1 MSPIAMSPYR
11 SLERGYTR
19 VLEIQP
25 SRNLDS
31 PISCKLLDIDAKDP
45 SAEYDALSYTWGAP
59 EFTETITLDGQH
71 TKLVTPTLHSA
82 LQRFRHSLNSRR
94 LWVDAVCINQDDDVD
109 KAAQIPLMGNI
120 YRQAACV
127 LVWLGAEA
135 QQVTSLQELDIIAR
149 QKSISWTTEE
159 IKIIQ
164 AVVGHAW
171 FWRRWVVQEVTL
183 NANVTLNAGP
193 STMPWTRFVHVLEA
207 AQVKLSIDVPIA
219 NLWRRRILHQSG
231 KPAESR
237 GLTVDQQVSLVNH
250 DGSRKAIRNSRD
262 IYDEHLRPSCQ
273 KLPEPDITSILGLLQ
288 RFHHFGCKD
297 DRDRL
302 YALAHLA
309 SDVRF
314 QETGVEGEDLP
325 VFSVSYKDEPER
337 VYAMFARYLVESGA
351 LRPSEILR
359 LTNQHAVRHHLADV
373 CSWAPDWRLLPARA
387 DIAPAVENETDV
399 ALVATFEYAD
409 SQLTLEYEDGFWII
423 EVIMET
429 FETSPRGPHPTNVIE
444 WLQTTWKSLI
454 AALELEDASMNIQ
467 IIAFRDL
474 IDILAPETVHL
485 DEACHGF
492 LKPEDVIDILFYD
505 GWLAEVPAEV
515 WEIWQHPN
523 HNEDYTY
530 GSLEDYWPNLF
541 TSFMQELCRT
551 IKGRRLFVTDPDI
564 NGCPYILDKYGQDRR
579 PGRPRFGIG
588 PSHTRAGDCI
598 IGCGGFKWYGNTWRT
613 IDPTDT
619 HAWILRP
626 DEDYGG
632 GEAEAEANKDGD
644 DGEVAKFRFVGDFR
658 LARALDY
665 HRLDEGRSPGHKIVL
680 V

>member
-1 MSPIAMSPYR
+1 MSPYH
-11 SLERGYTR
+11 SLERGHTR

-25 SRNLDS
+25 SRNPDS
-31 PISCKLLDIDAKDP
+31 PISCKLIDIDAKDP
-45 SAEYDALSYTWGAP
+45 SADYDALSYTWGAP

-71 TKLVTPTLHSA
+71 AKLVTLTLHSA
-82 LQRFRHSLNSRR
+82 LQRFRYSLKPHR
-94 LWVDAVCINQDDDVD
+94 LWVDAVCIDQDDDVD
-109 KAAQIPLMGNI
+109 KAAQIPLMGDI

-135 QQVTSLQELDIIAR
+135 QQMTSLRDLDIIAR
-149 QKSISWTTEE
+149 QKSTSWTTEGIE
-159 IKIIQ
+159 TIQ

-183 NANVTLNAGP
+183 NANVTLNAGS

-207 AQVKLSIDVPIA
+207 AQVKLSVDVPIV

-231 KPAESR
+231 KPAESYS
-237 GLTVDQQVSLVNH
+237 LTVDQQMHLIKHHSSSEVIWKN
-250 DGSRKAIRNSRD
+250 RD
-262 IYDEHLRPSCQ
+262 VYNEHLCPSRQ
-273 KLPEPDITSILGLLQ
+273 KPPEPDITSVLGLLR

-302 YALAHLA
+302 YTLAHLA

-314 QETGVEGEDLP
+314 QETGVKGEDHP
-325 VFSVSYKDEPER
+325 RFSVSYKDEPER

-359 LTNQHAVRHHLADV
+359 LTNQHA
-373 CSWAPDWRLLPARA
+373 RLLPART
-387 DIAPAVENETDV
+387 DIALAVKNETDV
-399 ALVATFEYAD
+399 ALVANFEHAD
-409 SQLTLEYEDGFWII
+409 SQLTLEYEDGFYII

-429 FETSPRGPHPTNVIE
+429 FKTSPRDPHPTNSIE

-467 IIAFRDL
+467 IIAFCNL

-485 DEACHGF
+485 DEDCNGF
-492 LKPEDVIDILFYD
+492 LKPEDVIDLLFHD
-505 GWLAEVPAEV
+505 GWLTEEPAEV

-530 GSLEDYWPNLF
+530 GSLEDYWPDLF
-541 TSFMQELCRT
+541 TSFMQELCRS
-551 IKGRRLFVTDPDI
+551 IKGRRIFVTDPDI
-564 NGCPYILDKYGQDRR
+564 SGCPYILNRYDQDNAGVLVLVSASGHPTTE
-579 PGRPRFGIG
+579 PGIALSAAEVLIG
-588 PSHTRAGDCI
+588 ESD
-598 IGCGGFKWYGNTWRT
+598 
-613 IDPTDT
+613 
-619 HAWILRP
+619 L
-626 DEDYGG
+626 
-632 GEAEAEANKDGD
+632 EASKDGD
-644 DGEVAKFRFVGDFR
+644 DGEVARFRFVGDFR

-665 HRLDEGRSPGHKIVL
+665 PLHEGIFPGDKIVL